1 MSASAFVVAVLS
13 VQGAAPVTT
22 TFYAPECKPAME
34 QVVKSYGL
42 VSYIKSW
49 SNSSMKAANGG
60 MYLTVTCSIL
70 KKG

>member
-42 VSYIKSW
+42 ESFIKSW
-49 SNSSMKAANGG
+49 SNSSMKASNKGV
-60 MYLTVTCSIL
+60 YLTITCGVI
-70 KKG
+70 KQG